1 MRPIPCAV
9 TFRHLISYPQIASLI
24 HVLILK
30 EVKFFRHELK
40 QLMASIMK
48 RDDFSLDAV
57 FNTLCL
63 YSNDPVIKTSG

>member
-1 MRPIPCAV
+1 MRPIPCAA
-9 TFRHLISYPQIASLI
+9 TFRHLASYPQIASLV

-30 EVKFFRHELK
+30 EVKFFRQELK
-40 QLMASIMK
+40 QLMTSMMK

-63 YSNDPVIKTSG
+63 FSNDPEIKTSG